1 MKQLI
6 KMSDYVLEQIEKLK
20 NSEINILQFRNNIEA
35 YANFL
40 KKPLTIG
47 MFVACDDEGNVLEDI
62 IGNGMIHNYSE
73 KVKQYQ
79 QAKAKVLFEVN
90 FNVIDRKTYKILTLD
105 GKNIWVSWNKS
116 KTIEDLIPYNLE
128 LTYNQF

>member
-47 MFVACDDEGNVLEDI
+47 MFVACDRYENVLKEPYLF
-62 IGNGMIHNYSE
+62 NE
-73 KVKQYQ
+73 YQ
-79 QAKAKVLFEVN
+79 QAKAKVLFKGFDVDFEDGIIIPFLGKYPIVFFDN
-90 FNVIDRKTYKILTLD
+90 SDSNKWILSD
-105 GKNIWVSWNKS
+105 KF

-128 LTYNQF
+128 LTDNQF